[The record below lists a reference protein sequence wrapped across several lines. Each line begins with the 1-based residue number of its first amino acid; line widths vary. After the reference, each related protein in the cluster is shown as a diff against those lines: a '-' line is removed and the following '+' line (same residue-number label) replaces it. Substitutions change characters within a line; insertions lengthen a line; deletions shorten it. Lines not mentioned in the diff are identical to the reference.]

1 MKAFPLAFP
10 LVSKEPYQYDWGMD
24 LRDYFAS
31 KALQGYLSKM
41 AANPLEKGS
50 ICKDMQA
57 ASNTEAIAKASYLFA
72 DAMMK
77 AREQ

>member
-24 LRDYFAS
+24 LRDYFA
-31 KALQGYLSKM
+31 KEAMCLQTWFTDTDNEY
-41 AANPLEKGS
+41 AAKRCYE
-50 ICKDMQA
+50 I
-57 ASNTEAIAKASYLFA
+57 A

-77 AREQ
+77 AREVK